1 MRKRIYSIIS
11 IAEKEDKISKIYDWY
26 IMFVSIISILPLMF
40 RNAPPQMAMLETITV
55 YLLFLDYIMR
65 WMTEDFRLK
74 TNSPFAFIVYPV
86 TPMAI
91 MDIFGLL
98 PSLGLLPGSFMI
110 LRLLRLAK
118 VFQYSK
124 SCRRVAN
131 VFKNQYKTLMSVL
144 AIAMVYIFISALV
157 MFVHEPAENFPS
169 FYDALYWATTA
180 LTTVG
185 YGDIYPSTEIGK
197 FISMISS
204 FFGVAVIAMPAGVVT
219 AGFMDELN
227 KDLEEATREKMKKE
241 EWAKAENEAAAGNT
255 EGKKYEGE

>member
-1 MRKRIYSIIS
+1 MRKRVYSIIS
-11 IAEKEDKISKIYDWY
+11 IAEKEDKISKLYDWY
-26 IMFVSIISILPLMF
+26 IMLVSIISILPLMF
-40 RNAPPQMAMLETITV
+40 RNAPPQMAMLEIVTV

-65 WMTEDFRLK
+65 WMTEDYKLK
-74 TNSPFAFIVYPV
+74 TNSPFAFFLYPV

-91 MDIFGLL
+91 MDILGLL

-144 AIAMVYIFISALV
+144 AIAVVYIFISALV
-157 MFVHEPAENFPS
+157 MFVHEPPENFPS

-185 YGDIYPSTEIGK
+185 YGDIYPCTQIGK

-227 KDLEEATREKMKKE
+227 KDLERAAIEKME
-241 EWAKAENEAAAGNT
+241 REQRVQVENEAAA
-255 EGKKYEGE
+255 EKMEDK

>member
-11 IAEKEDKISKIYDWY
+11 IAEKGDKISKLYDWY
-26 IMFVSIISILPLMF
+26 IMLVSIISILPLMF
-40 RNAPPQMAMLETITV
+40 RNAPPQMAMLETVTV

-65 WMTEDFRLK
+65 WMTEDYKLK

-91 MDIFGLL
+91 MDILGLL

-144 AIAMVYIFISALV
+144 AIAVVYIFISALV

-185 YGDIYPSTEIGK
+185 YGDIYPCTQIGK

-227 KDLEEATREKMKKE
+227 KDLEAAAKEKMEKE
-241 EWAKAENEAAAGNT
+241 QIVQSEKEAAAAKM
-255 EGKKYEGE
+255 EEK